1 MKRLIILTLI
11 SILFSSAI
19 NVLLVV
25 NILSLNHQVID
36 ITNNTKDTVTNTNK
50 VLNTSLANQRI
61 IMENQ
66 HNNTEIFRE
75 LFANQTRD
83 ILTTMSN
90 KTSEIMG
97 K

>member
-36 ITNNTKDTVTNTNK
+36 ITNNTKDIVTNTNK

-66 HNNTEIFRE
+66 HNNAETFRE

-83 ILTTMSN
+83 ILATMSN